1 MIFILINKY
10 EYYIEKFVPFIILE
24 RSYSQWEHLINGII
38 IKTIFIN
45 FINFRKYIHIISLIS
60 ID

>member
-24 RSYSQWEHLINGII
+24 RSYSQWEHLINGINNKNNI
-38 IKTIFIN
+38 YKFYKFQKIYTYYLID
-45 FINFRKYIHIISLIS
+45 KY
-60 ID
+60 